1 MLGAAGVWHCY
12 RCYQSYSNI
21 APKIAAADYCLL
33 SAPHAQLIRMVETEI
48 VDEVG
53 ATLMPDFLVI
63 GSFGRKEKDSQ
74 YLGHVPD
81 VTLKNSS
88 SECLLAAV
96 CAQPDRQTDSEKRIS
111 QAKSRKRARARGGG
125 DIFDIRHSSKS
136 ASQSAQLLL
145 QPAACQNDCTDAHR
159 RCVCAVCVLF
169 FFFVCVCTQ
178 STSAS

>member
-1 MLGAAGVWHCY
+1 VWHCD

-21 APKIAAADYCLL
+21 ALKIAAADYCLL
-33 SAPHAQLIRMVETEI
+33 SAPAQLIRMVETEI

-125 DIFDIRHSSKS
+125 DIFDIRHSSKP